1 MAYTAFDPTTP
12 AGTQNGTAVPDS
24 ARNNGKAIRDAVL
37 MGAMDGF
44 VFSVSGGTASQPATM
59 FWKNGA
65 IWLRAT
71 VTWGSGTGTDGNP
84 TNIVWELSTNS
95 GGVYDTIDTQT
106 FTWDSSGNLTATT
119 GSGSWMSWLSGLLGK
134 FKTLNGSYTTHA
146 AATGTAVHGLGTM
159 STQAASAVAITG
171 GSVAC
176 TYERETKVALG
187 SISGSTA
194 INWAAGGLFTVTAA
208 AAGAALT
215 HSNLP
220 SGVVGYVVL
229 DITNGGV
236 ATTLFSGLKW
246 PGGVAQS
253 FSASGRDLLAL
264 MCHDGATV
272 NVVGFS
278 KGMA

>member
-12 AGTQNGTAVPDS
+12 AGTQAGTAVCDS

-59 FWKNGA
+59 FWKNGT

-71 VTWGSGTGTDGNP
+71 ITWGAGTGTDGNP
-84 TNIVWELSTNS
+84 TNIVWELSLNS

-119 GSGSWMSWLSGLLGK
+119 GSGSWVSWISGLLGK
-134 FKTLNGSYTTHA
+134 FKTLNASYTAHA

-159 STQAASAVAITG
+159 STQSAAAVAITG
-171 GSVAC
+171 GSAQL
-176 TYERETKVALG
+176 TYEREAKVALG

-194 INWAAGGLFTVTAA
+194 INWAAGGHVTVTAG

-220 SGVVGYVVL
+220 NGVIGYVTVEV
-229 DITNGGV
+229 TNGGV
-236 ATTLFSGLKW
+236 ASALFSGLKW

-253 FSASGRDLLAL
+253 FSVSGRDIIAL
-264 MCHDGATV
+264 MCHDGTTV
-272 NVVGFS
+272 NVVGFA

>member
-59 FWKNGA
+59 FWKNGT

-71 VTWGSGTGTDGNP
+71 ITWGSGTGTDGNP
-84 TNIVWELSTNS
+84 TTIVWELSVNS
-95 GGVYDTIDTQT
+95 GGAYDTIDTQT

-134 FKTLNGSYTTHA
+134 FKTLNASYTTHA
-146 AATGTAVHGLGTM
+146 AATGTAVHGLGTIA
-159 STQAASAVAITG
+159 TQSAAAVAITG
-171 GSVAC
+171 GSAQL
-176 TYERETKVALG
+176 TYEREAKVALG

-194 INWAAGGLFTVTAA
+194 INWASGGHFTVTAGA
-208 AAGAALT
+208 SGAALT

-220 SGVVGYVVL
+220 NGVIGYVTVE
-229 DITNGGV
+229 ITNGGV
-236 ATTLFSGLKW
+236 ASALFSGLKW

-253 FSASGRDLLAL
+253 FSVSGRDILAL
-264 MCHDGATV
+264 MCHDGSTV

>member
-1 MAYTAFDPTTP
+1 MAYTAFDPANP

-24 ARNNGKAIRDAVL
+24 ARNNGKAVRDAVL

-44 VFSVSGGTASQPATM
+44 VFSVSGGTAAQPATM
-59 FWKNGA
+59 FWKNGV
-65 IWLRAT
+65 IWMRAT
-71 VTWGSGTGTDGNP
+71 ITWGAGTGTDGNP
-84 TNIVWELSTNS
+84 TTIVWELSVNS

-106 FTWDSSGNLTATT
+106 FTWDTSGNLTATT

-134 FKTLNGSYTTHA
+134 VKTVVAGLA
-146 AATGTAVHGLGTM
+146 AHIALTGTSVHGLGTM

-171 GSVAC
+171 GSAAL

-187 SISGSTA
+187 SITSSTA
-194 INWAAGGLFTVTAA
+194 INWAAGGMFTVTAGS
-208 AAGAALT
+208 AGAALT

-220 SGVVGYVVL
+220 SGSVGFVTL

-236 ATTLFSGLKW
+236 ATTLFTGLKW
-246 PGGVAQS
+246 PGGTVQA
-253 FSASGRDLLAL
+253 FTVSGRDILAL
-264 MCHDGATV
+264 MCHDGAVV
-272 NVVGFS
+272 NVVGLL